1 MFRKAAIVVAI
12 ALLAFAT
19 ACSSS
24 SKSVT
29 NATGA
34 AAAAAGTGVSNS
46 ATACPTSNTKSFAKT
61 RFVANAALAGG
72 AFKRYIYT
80 PAKDGK
86 FAKGASGRV
95 TALIKAAAA
104 GAFVIN
110 RLDAAKSDAEAN
122 PTLCRLIVTPLQ
134 NLKSSITGL
143 VGKSKTG
150 SLSGTDVN
158 GASSQLENFRSAATK
173 GGAGF
178 ADNTNVSV

>member
-12 ALLAFAT
+12 ALLACAT

-24 SKSVT
+24 SNSST
-29 NATGA
+29 SAATAAGVA
-34 AAAAAGTGVSNS
+34 AAVGTSS
-46 ATACPTSNTKSFAKT
+46 ATTCPTSNTKDFAKT

-95 TALIKAAAA
+95 TALIKAGAA
-104 GAFVIN
+104 GAFAIN
-110 RLDAAKSDAEAN
+110 RLNAAKSDAEAN
-122 PTLCRLIVTPLQ
+122 PTLCKLIITPIED
-134 NLKSSITGL
+134 LKSSITGL
-143 VGKSKTG
+143 IDKSKTG
-150 SLSGTDVN
+150 SLSSSDVDGT
-158 GASSQLENFRSAATK
+158 SSQLENFRSAATR

-178 ADNTNVSV
+178 TDNTNVSV